1 MNIKFLIIS
10 NILLMMGNIVFG
22 QATPQIHIKYSK
34 LLATYDFVQKL
45 SDYYPDNKSKETF
58 KASKYNVAEYTDLLI
73 QFDTLHMVESYHFQG
88 YPSGQKS
95 PVSTTALMERN
106 LINASSIEEF
116 KRLSFGIIPNT
127 ELLAFSNILS
137 RFEPVYDALIYQPN
151 KEKFEEKLKSLD
163 DYVQNTHLAD
173 YFETGLKFY
182 NAIWDYSVSIDIAII
197 PSISDGGFTANA
209 FLNNAVSEVPLNFA
223 HNDIL
228 FCVLMHEIFHNVY
241 DWQSLEVK
249 KNIESWFLANPSPN
263 SQYAYSLLNEALATA
278 MGNGY
283 IYEGINGKTEKDQWY
298 NMKYIDQMAQ
308 AIYPMVKEYANN
320 KKPIDNHFID
330 AYIKTYDENFPEWT
344 KELDHILTYRYILTD
359 DENDF
364 SYFIKNYRYANQSAY
379 GTPINQNSL
388 DKMKQRPITKII
400 IVSQK
405 NEIKLEWIKNTFPE
419 LKNWTYN
426 TKKEFIHTTDLAD
439 KTKLIVVNRINSN
452 FKELFENTFKNKN

>member
-1 MNIKFLIIS
+1 M
-10 NILLMMGNIVFG
+10 
-22 QATPQIHIKYSK
+22 
-34 LLATYDFVQKL
+34 
-45 SDYYPDNKSKETF
+45 
-58 KASKYNVAEYTDLLI
+58 
-73 QFDTLHMVESYHFQG
+73 
-88 YPSGQKS
+88 
-95 PVSTTALMERN
+95 
-106 LINASSIEEF
+106 
-116 KRLSFGIIPNT
+116 
-127 ELLAFSNILS
+127 
-137 RFEPVYDALIYQPN
+137 
-151 KEKFEEKLKSLD
+151 
-163 DYVQNTHLAD
+163 
-173 YFETGLKFY
+173 
-182 NAIWDYSVSIDIAII
+182 
-197 PSISDGGFTANA
+197 
-209 FLNNAVSEVPLNFA
+209 PLNFA

-452 FKELFENTFKNKN
+452 FKELFENTFKNKKLD